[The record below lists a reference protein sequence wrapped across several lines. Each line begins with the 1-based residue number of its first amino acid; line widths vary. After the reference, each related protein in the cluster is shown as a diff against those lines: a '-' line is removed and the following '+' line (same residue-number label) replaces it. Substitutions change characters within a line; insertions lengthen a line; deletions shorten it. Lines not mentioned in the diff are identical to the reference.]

1 MLHKNNLKTYAKSLD
16 KNYKRWYYTV
26 KMKRKELLRMIV
38 KDYECEMQLINELKD
53 AKLSW
58 KTIGKMLRLY
68 AMEVR

>member
-1 MLHKNNLKTYAKSLD
+1 
-16 KNYKRWYYTV
+16 
-26 KMKRKELLRMIV
+26 MIV

-53 AKLSW
+53 AKLLW

>member
-1 MLHKNNLKTYAKSLD
+1 
-16 KNYKRWYYTV
+16 
-26 KMKRKELLRMIV
+26 MKRKELLRMIF
-38 KDYECEMQLINELKD
+38 KDYECEIQLINELKD

>member
-1 MLHKNNLKTYAKSLD
+1 
-16 KNYKRWYYTV
+16 
-26 KMKRKELLRMIV
+26 MIV
-38 KDYECEMQLINELKD
+38 KDYECEIKLINEIKD

>member
-1 MLHKNNLKTYAKSLD
+1 
-16 KNYKRWYYTV
+16 
-26 KMKRKELLRMIV
+26 MKRKELLRMIV
-38 KDYECEMQLINELKD
+38 KDYECEIKLINELKD

>member
-1 MLHKNNLKTYAKSLD
+1 
-16 KNYKRWYYTV
+16 
-26 KMKRKELLRMIV
+26 MIV

-53 AKLSW
+53 AW